1 MELTA
6 SGASLSETNSCS
18 SKLFVVYVAN
28 SHPHRIGSYVTQ
40 NAITDVNSAAAN
52 VGAAILLA
60 NIQDTQSML
69 TTMGVTIP
77 VGNAD
82 AGSYF
87 NDEVLAAVNYGV
99 RLGVFFYQSIST
111 DCVTDG

>member
-1 MELTA
+1 MCITDHDLHIQRV
-6 SGASLSETNSCS
+6 C
-18 SKLFVVYVAN
+18 
-28 SHPHRIGSYVTQ
+28 SYVTQ
-40 NAITDVNSAAAN
+40 NAITDVNSHAAN

-69 TTMGVTIP
+69 STMGISLP

>member
-1 MELTA
+1 M
-6 SGASLSETNSCS
+6 
-18 SKLFVVYVAN
+18 
-28 SHPHRIGSYVTQ
+28 
-40 NAITDVNSAAAN
+40 NSAAAN

-69 TTMGVTIP
+69 TTLGVTLP

-99 RLGVFFYQSIST
+99 RNPVSPFIGQLALTVVADGECASLVRERVRDGFCRLDSEFLPTTRCST
-111 DCVTDG
+111 GGKSVE